1 MPQTYEE
8 FLKTHTQEEIDAIL
22 EGTDFVQEA
31 SQSKKSTERRNISKV
46 LKSLDYDPND
56 KTIKTVDEDGKERR
70 VEFDIIKNNNEDAYL
85 KAILADAGINI
96 NKNAAYLPGL
106 ETVMAGEKMLRKN
119 GNKIEPLIRHELR
132 HEYDYTY
139 NDGSRNM
146 SDVSKEIDKFLFKE
160 ADEFIKKHYDE
171 LCSHDRDN
179 RELVA
184 DTIACKKTN
193 KLKEYSDSLSCLI
206 DSNLSIK
213 QLMKDMPK
221 MIDLYSESM
230 NSILAASPKR
240 FRDKSNSDLVEIQNK
255 VINKM
260 NKLSQCFKTASKI
273 VGKLGGKISIFDK
286 ASKALANT
294 SEMFKIT
301 SMSADRNKQ
310 FIEEYDRFAKMGFEA
325 VKMAEYYR
333 KSTELRIKFMK
344 EMQPKLKEFELRKTV
359 DPNYKHPKRIIKESL
374 TELLENEELN
384 FEESMLDD
392 VTDYIYQESL
402 QFYNIQDE
410 DEFVQEEMFEDIG
423 FPNLRYQL
431 AQRLDKNQF
440 VISAIMKPMG
450 LNNAK
455 FVIKDVNTNR
465 SINVVTTN
473 TGAVKVYEIKPDGEM
488 VIYINN
494 LVLSRARNKI
504 MEILN
509 VYATNSVAE
518 SAIDDVDID
527 DDSKEEDDTDIDDI
541 DIGSDSKENNEYS
554 EEELSALNKLISSE
568 SSAISEYFEAAK
580 NTRKVVLSRLFTD
593 IGDEERYHLEQLI
606 YAKSELTGEEYKPSD
621 PSIKREYE
629 ELLELGMD
637 EETAM
642 ATAIDKSSLNEDDG
656 DDSDVEELVEDI
668 SITESAISCHMQYAN
683 MLMEMMNESSDLSTN
698 ECCRC
703 YAESYLMEFIDTV
716 NTPTNNNLLTA
727 NPVKLLLRTFAFI
740 LKLIHSLFNKLKTFI
755 SNMQKKSNRTNDW
768 IKKHG
773 IFGLFEHGV
782 YLYLYDDKNTSINV
796 VKMILE
802 YLDMLEAAS
811 QTICKEYRLNT
822 SIFTDHINDALHQ
835 FNNGKLMFKRVQY
848 SNVNTA
854 ISRIN
859 NIRMEKTKIVVT
871 NANKDA
877 LEAMFFH
884 YSPSKNADSKSLN
897 LYNNLI
903 VMLDIVSKSAS
914 ECNKFLSA
922 LDNMERDTNSIY
934 YKDRNRYNAVVKS
947 MKQVVDGYNR
957 LIKVITSDSNQ
968 YINVNSGLL
977 QKTHDRDDVDYVK
990 AHPKVNQ
997 QKTNK

>member
-56 KTIKTVDEDGKERR
+56 KTVKTVDEDGKERR
-70 VEFDIIKNNNEDAYL
+70 VKFDIIKNNNEDAYK
-85 KAILADAGINI
+85 KAIFDAAGINI
-96 NKNAAYLPGL
+96 DKNAVYSDGMQ
-106 ETVMAGEKMLRKN
+106 TVVTGEKMLRKN

-132 HEYDYTY
+132 HEYDHTY

-193 KLKEYSDSLSCLI
+193 KLKEYSDILSCLI

-221 MIDLYSESM
+221 MIDQYSESM

-255 VINKM
+255 AINKI

-286 ASKALANT
+286 ASEALADT
-294 SEMFKIT
+294 SEMFKRT

-310 FIEEYDRFAKMGFEA
+310 FIEEYDRFTKMGFEA

-410 DEFVQEEMFEDIG
+410 DEFIQEGRFEDIG

-431 AQRLDKNQF
+431 THCLDKNQF
-440 VISAIMKPMG
+440 IVTPIMKPMG
-450 LNNAK
+450 QDNTK
-455 FVIKDVNTNR
+455 FVIRDVNTNR
-465 SINVVTTN
+465 SINVVTTS

-621 PSIKREYE
+621 PAIKREYE

-656 DDSDVEELVEDI
+656 DDSDIEELVEDI

-716 NTPTNNNLLTA
+716 NTPTNNNPLTA
-727 NPVKLLLRTFAFI
+727 NPVKLLLRTFAYI
-740 LKLIHSLFNKLKTFI
+740 LKLIHSLANKLKTFI

-768 IKKHG
+768 IKRHG
-773 IFGLFEHGV
+773 ILGLFEHGV
-782 YLYLYDDKNTSINV
+782 YLYLYDDKNTSMNV
-796 VKMILE
+796 DKMIIQ

-811 QTICKEYRLNT
+811 KVICKEYRLNT
-822 SIFTDHINDALHQ
+822 TIFTDHINDALRQ
-835 FNNGKLMFKRVQY
+835 FNNGNPMFKRVQY

-854 ISRIN
+854 ISCIN
-859 NIRMEKTKIVVT
+859 NVRMEKTKLVVT
-871 NANKDA
+871 NANKDI
-877 LEAMFFH
+877 LETLFFN
-884 YSPSKNADSKSLN
+884 YTPMKNADSKSLN
-897 LYNNLI
+897 TYNNLI
-903 VMLDIVSKSAS
+903 AMLDIVSKSAS
-914 ECNKFLSA
+914 ECNKFLSV

-934 YKDRNRYNAVVKS
+934 YKDRDRFNAVVKS
-947 MKQVVDGYNR
+947 MKQVVDGYDR
-957 LIKVITSDSNQ
+957 LIKAITSDSNQ
-968 YINVNSGLL
+968 YIKVNSGLL
-977 QKTHDRDDVDYVK
+977 QRTRDRDDVDYAK
-990 AHPKVNQ
+990 AHSIKNQ
-997 QKTNK
+997 QKVNK

>member
-70 VEFDIIKNNNEDAYL
+70 VEFDIIKNNNEDTYK
-85 KAILADAGINI
+85 KAILASAGINI
-96 NKNAAYLPGL
+96 DKNAAYLPGMQ
-106 ETVMAGEKMLRKN
+106 TVMTGEKMLRKN

-193 KLKEYSDSLSCLI
+193 KLKEYSDTLSCLY

-221 MIDLYSESM
+221 MIDQYSESM

-255 VINKM
+255 VINKI
-260 NKLSQCFKTASKI
+260 N
-273 VGKLGGKISIFDK
+273 K
-286 ASKALANT
+286 ASEALADT
-294 SEMFKIT
+294 SEMFKIS
-301 SMSADRNKQ
+301 SMSADRTKQ
-310 FIEEYDRFAKMGFEA
+310 FIEEYDRFTKMGFEA

-333 KSTELRIKFMK
+333 KSVELRIKFMK

-392 VTDYIYQESL
+392 VIDYIYQESL
-402 QFYNIQDE
+402 HFYNIQDK
-410 DEFVQEEMFEDIG
+410 DEFIQEGRFEDIG
-423 FPNLRYQL
+423 FTNLRYQL

-440 VISAIMKPMG
+440 IVTSIMKPMG
-450 LNNAK
+450 QDNTK
-455 FVIKDVNTNR
+455 FVIRDVNTNR

-473 TGAVKVYEIKPDGEM
+473 TGGIKVYEIKSDGEM
-488 VIYINN
+488 KIYLNN
-494 LVLSRARNKI
+494 LVLSRAIDKI
-504 MEILN
+504 MDILN
-509 VYATNSVAE
+509 VGVLKPVTE
-518 SAIDDVDID
+518 SAIDDVDVD
-527 DDSKEEDDTDIDDI
+527 DESKEEDDTDIDDI

-621 PSIKREYE
+621 PAIKREYE

-656 DDSDVEELVEDI
+656 DDSDIEELVEDI

-727 NPVKLLLRTFAFI
+727 NPVKLLLRTFAYI
-740 LKLIHSLFNKLKTFI
+740 LKLIHSLANKLKTFI
-755 SNMQKKSNRTNDW
+755 SNMQKKSNRTKDW
-768 IKKHG
+768 INRHG
-773 IFGLFEHGV
+773 ISGLFEHGV
-782 YLYLYDDKNTSINV
+782 YLYLYDDKNMSMNV
-796 VKMILE
+796 DKMIIQ

-811 QTICKEYRLNT
+811 KVICKEYRLNT
-822 SIFTDHINDALHQ
+822 TIFTDHINDALRQ
-835 FNNGKLMFKRVQY
+835 FNNGNPMFKRVQY

-854 ISRIN
+854 ISCIN
-859 NIRMEKTKIVVT
+859 NVRMEKTKIVVT
-871 NANKDA
+871 NANKDIIET
-877 LEAMFFH
+877 LFFH
-884 YSPSKNADSKSLN
+884 YTPMKNADGKSLN
-897 LYNNLI
+897 TYNNLI
-903 VMLDIVSKSAS
+903 AMLDIVSKSAS
-914 ECNKFLSA
+914 ECNKFLSV

-934 YKDRNRYNAVVKS
+934 YKDRDRFNAVVKY
-947 MKQVVDGYNR
+947 MKQVVDGYDR
-957 LIKVITSDSNQ
+957 LIKAITSDSNQ
-968 YINVNSGLL
+968 YIKVNSGLL
-977 QKTHDRDDVDYVK
+977 QRTRDRDDEDYAK
-990 AHPKVNQ
+990 AHSKTNQ
-997 QKTNK
+997 QKVNK